1 MFFTDQIRN
10 FWYYSF
16 TIFFIEPEIPDIQEE
31 EEGGEAEGE
40 QQKEEE
46 EEEES
51 LPVAL
56 PVSTPDGDSEDTS
69 RKSTGKG
76 PTI

>member
-1 MFFTDQIRN
+1 MFFT
-10 FWYYSF
+10 
-16 TIFFIEPEIPDIQEE
+16 EPEIPDIQEE

-40 QQKEEE
+40 QQKQEE

-56 PVSTPDGDSEDTS
+56 PVSTPFLVL
-69 RKSTGKG
+69 
-76 PTI
+76 